1 MRRGSSSIAANP
13 VLIGAATTLVILVA
27 VFLAYNANNGLP
39 FVPTY
44 SVTAEVPS
52 AANLVRGNEV
62 RIGGT
67 RVGVVQKIT
76 PKRLPSGKV
85 IAELHMKLE
94 TTVKPLP
101 KDSTI
106 LIRPRSALGLKYVEV
121 TKGKG
126 SDGWDEGAT
135 IPLKQAT
142 PEPVEFDE
150 FLSTFDE
157 KTRKGVQQQLNGFGT
172 ALAGRGQDLNRA
184 IIALNPLLANLG
196 PAMANLADDR
206 TRLARFSEA
215 LGRTSAIVAPVA
227 EQQASLF
234 SNLDTTFAAFA
245 SIARPYL
252 QDAISGGPPALQ
264 TAIEE
269 LPKQRAFLANSEGFF
284 RDLRPGVKALSGAAG
299 DLADAFTVGEPALR
313 QSVTLNKRL
322 KPVFASLERF
332 ADDPLVTLGVD
343 DLTQTAKIANP
354 LLASITPTQ
363 TVCNY
368 WTLLFR
374 NAASLLSEGD
384 TNGTG
389 QRFMIVATPQGPNNE
404 GSPSSAPANGGGSS
418 ATTGAPTR
426 DNYLHSNPYP
436 NTAAPGQTQEC
447 EAGNEAFQPG
457 KQVVGNAPG
466 NQGKSTQK
474 TTYSSDTPKN

>member
-13 VLIGAATTLVILVA
+13 VLIGAATTLVVLVA

-44 SVTAEVPS
+44 SLTADVPS
-52 AANLVRGNEV
+52 AANLVKGNEV

-67 RVGVVQKIT
+67 RVGVVDEIT
-76 PKRLPSGKV
+76 PQRLASGKV
-85 IAELHMKLE
+85 IARLHMKLE
-94 TTVKPLP
+94 TAVKPLP

-106 LIRPRSALGLKYVEV
+106 LVRSKSALGLKYVEIS
-121 TKGKG
+121 KGKS
-126 SDGWDEGAT
+126 SDGFAEGAT
-135 IPLKQAT
+135 IPIKQAT

-150 FLSTFDE
+150 FLSTFDA
-157 KTRKGVQQQLNGFGT
+157 KTRDAAQQQLNGLGT
-172 ALAGRGQDLNRA
+172 AFAGRGQDLNRA
-184 IIALNPLLANLG
+184 VQSLNPLLVNLA

-206 TRLARFSEA
+206 TRLARLSEA

-234 SNLDTTFAAFA
+234 RNLDTTFTAFA
-245 SIARPYL
+245 AIARPYL

-269 LPKQRAFLANSEGFF
+269 LPKQRPFLANSEGFF
-284 RDLRPGVKALSGAAG
+284 RDLRPGVRALSGAAS
-299 DLADAFTVGEPALR
+299 DLADAFTIGEPALR
-313 QSVTLNKRL
+313 ESVTLNRRL
-322 KPVFASLERF
+322 KPVFSSLERF
-332 ADDPLVTLGVD
+332 ADDPLVKLGVD
-343 DLTQTAKIANP
+343 DLTQTARIANP
-354 LLASITPTQ
+354 LLAAITPSQ

-404 GSPSSAPANGGGSS
+404 GSPSSAPANGGGTN
-418 ATTGAPTR
+418 AAGRPTQ
-426 DNYLHSNPYP
+426 DNFLHANPYP
-436 NTAAPGQTQEC
+436 NTAAPGQTPEC
-447 EAGNEAFQPG
+447 EAGNESYAAGQ
-457 KQVVGNAPG
+457 QVIGNVAG
-466 NQGKSTQK
+466 DQGRTTQQ
-474 TTYSSDTPKN
+474 TTTSSDTPRNP